1 MNTAE
6 QLKCHATLA
15 DLIDGMVDLPAKSAQ
30 RINVTVTGVQM
41 DSRLLRKGDMFIA
54 CFGRNHDAR
63 NYIGDAIGKGAVAVI
78 VESGGNWQG
87 VKIVDDVP
95 IIAIDNLSSRISA
108 IAARFYANP
117 SEKLHV
123 IGITGTNGK
132 TSCSQFIAQA
142 LNMFGYQC
150 GVMGTLGY
158 GICGNLKETH
168 LTTPDAVFTQMAL
181 AEMVRDKINPVVMEV
196 SSVGLH
202 QKRVQAVQF
211 DTAIFTNLTR
221 DHLDYHGSME
231 AYGENKKKLF
241 NFEKLKTAII
251 NLDDPFAL
259 SIINTVAS
267 SVEVVTYSIK
277 NSIATVYA
285 ERLQLTRHGFEA
297 RVVTPIGAANIS
309 GKLLGYFNFS
319 NLLAVIAA
327 LITYLS
333 ARGELN
339 LEELFGKLSQ
349 LQPVNGRMEIIGGSE
364 TITAVVDYAH
374 TPDGL
379 RSALVGLR
387 DHFPGN
393 IWCVFGCG
401 GNRDK
406 GKRPMMGEIAE
417 NFADKLVIADDNPRN
432 EEGDEIVQ
440 HILSGISAKSAV
452 TIIRDR
458 ARAIA
463 YAIDHAANA
472 DVVLIAGKGHETYQD
487 IGGNRLMFSDANQV
501 RLALQKRNEQQHKA
515 QSKSSEDGHRN

>member
-1 MNTAE
+1 MHTAE
-6 QLKCHATLA
+6 QLQRHATLA
-15 DLIDGMVDLPAKSAQ
+15 DLIDGLVELPVKSAQ
-30 RINVTVTGVQM
+30 QVNTRITGVQM
-41 DSRLLRKGDMFIA
+41 DSRLLRKGDLFIA
-54 CFGRNHDAR
+54 CFGKNHDAR
-63 NYIGDAIGKGAVAVI
+63 NFIGDAIAKGAIAVL
-78 VESGGNWQG
+78 VESGGEWQG
-87 VKIVDDVP
+87 ISKVEDVP
-95 IIAIDNLSSRISA
+95 IIAIDNLSAKISA
-108 IAARFYANP
+108 IAGRFFANP

-132 TSCSQFIAQA
+132 TSCSQFIAQG
-142 LNMFGYQC
+142 LNMHGYQC

-168 LTTPDAVFTQMAL
+168 LTTPDAVFTQTAL

-202 QKRVQAVQF
+202 QKRVQAVHF

-231 AYGENKKKLF
+231 AYGESKKKLF
-241 NFEKLKTAII
+241 TFESLKTAII
-251 NLDDPFAL
+251 NLDDPYAL
-259 SIINTVAS
+259 SIINAIAPNVD
-267 SVEVVTYSIK
+267 VVTYSLK
-277 NSIATVYA
+277 NSIASVYA

-309 GKLLGYFNFS
+309 GKLLGYFNIS

-333 ARGELN
+333 DRRKLD
-339 LEELFGKLSQ
+339 LEELFAKLAQ
-349 LQPVNGRMEIIGGSE
+349 LQPVNGRMEIIGDSE
-364 TITAVVDYAH
+364 AITAVVDYAH

-379 RSALVGLR
+379 RSALAGLR
-387 DHFPGN
+387 DHFPGK

-417 NFADKLVIADDNPRN
+417 TYADELIIADDNPRN

-440 HILSGISAKSAV
+440 HILSGIADKSVV
-452 TIIRDR
+452 TVIRDR
-458 ARAIA
+458 AQAIA
-463 YAIDHAANA
+463 FAIENA
-472 DVVLIAGKGHETYQD
+472 SPGDVVLIAGKGHETYQD

-501 RLALQKRNEQQHKA
+501 RLALQKRTALQ
-515 QSKSSEDGHRN
+515 